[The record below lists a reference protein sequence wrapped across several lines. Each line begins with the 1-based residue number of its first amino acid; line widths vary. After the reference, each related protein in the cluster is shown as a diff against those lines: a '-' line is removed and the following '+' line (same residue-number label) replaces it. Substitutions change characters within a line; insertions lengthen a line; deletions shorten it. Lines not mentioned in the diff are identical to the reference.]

1 MRYRKL
7 GLTEVDVSVFALGT
21 MTFGQQNNA
30 AEAHAQLDHA
40 LEAGIN
46 LIDTA
51 EMYPSPPSEETYGLT
66 ERIVGEWLARRG
78 ARERVVLAT
87 KAAGPAAFVPW
98 IRGGTSRHDEDNLA
112 AALDASLERLQTDY
126 IDLYQLHWPDRA
138 ANFFGP
144 LGFKAAQS
152 EPPFSIERTLR
163 TVETLV
169 AMGKIRYLGLSNE
182 TPWGVMEFLRLARA
196 HDLTRAVAIQN
207 PYNLLNRSFEIGLA
221 EIAHRERCGLLA
233 YSPLAFGT
241 LTGKYLDPA
250 RAGRA
255 RLDRYAHFKRY
266 SGARAERAVRAYVG
280 VAAAAGLDAAHMAL
294 AYVASKPFVTSVII
308 GATSVTQLEHNL
320 VAADI
325 VLDKQVE
332 KAIEAAH
339 EDNSNPCP

>member
-30 AEAHAQLDHA
+30 AEAHAQLDCA

-51 EMYPSPPSEETYGLT
+51 ETYPLPPSEGTYGLT

-78 ARERVVLAT
+78 ERVVLAT
-87 KAAGPAAFVPW
+87 KVAGPAAFVPW
-98 IRGGTSRHDEDNLA
+98 IRGGTSCHDENNLA
-112 AALDASLERLQTDY
+112 AAVDATLERVQTDY

-138 ANFFGP
+138 ANFFGQ

-152 EPPFSIERTLR
+152 EPPFSIEQTLR

-169 AMGKIRYLGLSNE
+169 TSGKIRYLSLSNE

-221 EIAHRERCGLLA
+221 EIAHREHCGLLA

-250 RAGRA
+250 RA
-255 RLDRYAHFKRY
+255 
-266 SGARAERAVRAYVG
+266 YVG
-280 VAAAAGLDAAHMAL
+280 VAAAGLDAAHMAL

-308 GATSVTQLEHNL
+308 GATSVAQLEHDL

-332 KAIEAAH
+332 KAIEATY
-339 EDNSNPCP
+339 EDDSNPCP